1 MSKGKS
7 GPRYEAFLRA
17 AQPWQDELEQLRR
30 IVLECGLTEEVK
42 WGAPCFTADG
52 GNVVILGVLNDLCC
66 LSFFKGVLLTDPE
79 GILQAPGENSRSG
92 RLIPFTEVAQILEM
106 EPVLKAYVREAAELE
121 RAGAKVDF
129 AKDRE
134 DLPVP
139 AELQAAFRADLLGL
153 VRDAGLDDGVAD
165 AVLLLA
171 EGAMVTA
178 GIFGTTAPAREART
192 AAASIIDARGDHP
205 S

>member
-1 MSKGKS
+1 MSKGAS

-17 AQPWQDELEQLRR
+17 AEPWRDEIAELRR

-52 GNVVILGVLNDLCC
+52 GNVVIIGVLNDYCC
-66 LSFFKGVLLTDPE
+66 LSFFKGVLLKDPE

-92 RLIPFTEVAQILEM
+92 RLIPFTAADQILAQEAT
-106 EPVLKAYVREAAELE
+106 LKAYVDEAAALE
-121 RAGAKVDF
+121 RAGATVDF

-139 AELQAAFRADLLGL
+139 AELQARLDDDPAFRAAFEALTPGRRRGWILHFSGAKQSATRASRIDKATPRIL
-153 VRDAGLDDGVAD
+153 AGKGMHD
-165 AVLLLA
+165 
-171 EGAMVTA
+171 
-178 GIFGTTAPAREART
+178 R
-192 AAASIIDARGDHP
+192 
-205 S
+205 

>member
-7 GPRYEAFLRA
+7 GTRYEAFLKA
-17 AQPWQDELEQLRR
+17 AEPWRDELEQLRR

-52 GNVVILGVLNDLCC
+52 GNVVILGVLNDYCC

-92 RLIPFTEVAQILEM
+92 RLIPFTDVAGILER
-106 EPVLKAYVREAAELE
+106 EPTLKAYVNEAAELE

-129 AKDRE
+129 SKDRDDVPIPDELRAKIAE
-134 DLPVP
+134 DP
-139 AELQAAFRADLLGL
+139 AF
-153 VRDAGLDDGVAD
+153 
-165 AVLLLA
+165 
-171 EGAMVTA
+171 
-178 GIFGTTAPAREART
+178 
-192 AAASIIDARGDHP
+192 AAAWDDLTPGRKRGYLLHFTGAKQSATRTSRIERHAPRILQGKGLHDR
-205 S
+205 

>member
-17 AQPWQDELEQLRR
+17 AEPWQDELEQLRR

-79 GILQAPGENSRSG
+79 GILLAPGENSRSG

-134 DLPVP
+134 DLSVP
-139 AELQAAFRADLLGL
+139 AELQARFDEDPAFRAAFEALTPGRRRGWILHFSGAKQSAT
-153 VRDAGLDDGVAD
+153 RASRIAKAAPRILDGKGMHD
-165 AVLLLA
+165 
-171 EGAMVTA
+171 
-178 GIFGTTAPAREART
+178 R
-192 AAASIIDARGDHP
+192 
-205 S
+205 

>member
-1 MSKGKS
+1 MSKGAS

-17 AQPWQDELEQLRR
+17 AEPWRDEIAELRR

-52 GNVVILGVLNDLCC
+52 GNVVIIGVLNDYCC
-66 LSFFKGVLLTDPE
+66 LSFFKGVLLKDPE

-92 RLIPFTEVAQILEM
+92 RLIPFTAVDQILAQEAT
-106 EPVLKAYVREAAELE
+106 LKAYVDEAAGLE
-121 RAGAKVDF
+121 RAGATVDF

-139 AELQAAFRADLLGL
+139 AELQARFDEDPAFRAAFEALTPGRRRGWILHFSGAKQAAT
-153 VRDAGLDDGVAD
+153 RASRIEKAAPRILDGKGMHD
-165 AVLLLA
+165 
-171 EGAMVTA
+171 
-178 GIFGTTAPAREART
+178 R
-192 AAASIIDARGDHP
+192 
-205 S
+205 

>member
-1 MSKGKS
+1 MSKGAS

-17 AQPWQDELEQLRR
+17 AEPWRDEIAELRR

-52 GNVVILGVLNDLCC
+52 GNVVIIGVLNDYCC
-66 LSFFKGVLLTDPE
+66 LSFFKGVLLKDPE

-92 RLIPFTEVAQILEM
+92 RLIPFTAVDQILAREAT
-106 EPVLKAYVREAAELE
+106 LKAYVDEAAGLE
-121 RAGAKVDF
+121 RAGATVDF

-139 AELQAAFRADLLGL
+139 AELQARFDEDPALRAAFEALTPGRRRGWILHFSGAKQSATRASRIEKAAPRIL
-153 VRDAGLDDGVAD
+153 AGKGMHD
-165 AVLLLA
+165 
-171 EGAMVTA
+171 
-178 GIFGTTAPAREART
+178 R
-192 AAASIIDARGDHP
+192 
-205 S
+205 

>member
-1 MSKGKS
+1 MSKGAS

-17 AQPWQDELEQLRR
+17 AEPWRDEIAELRR

-52 GNVVILGVLNDLCC
+52 GNVVIIGVLNDYCC

-92 RLIPFTEVAQILEM
+92 RLIPFTAVDQILAQEAT
-106 EPVLKAYVREAAELE
+106 LKAYVDEAAGLE
-121 RAGAKVDF
+121 RAGATVDF

-139 AELQAAFRADLLGL
+139 AELQARLDDDPAFRAAFEALTPGRRRGWILHFSGAKQSATRASRIEKAAPRIL
-153 VRDAGLDDGVAD
+153 AGKGMHD
-165 AVLLLA
+165 
-171 EGAMVTA
+171 
-178 GIFGTTAPAREART
+178 R
-192 AAASIIDARGDHP
+192 
-205 S
+205 